1 MDLSNDTSGSRL
13 KRKSAII
20 EREFEKENDMAV
32 TVRDLQEKLRL
43 SVVYGDDSLLSK
55 EITTADISRP
65 GLEMTGYFDYY
76 TPERIQLVGMKEW
89 SYLVKMT
96 SHNRHQVLRKMFQPE
111 TPVIIVARNLEIPE
125 EMLRAAEEKQ
135 LAILK
140 SNVATSRLSGELSS
154 YLDSST
160 SRTYECTRCL
170 DGYLWD
176 GCLDPREIAESEKAR
191 QVWNL
196 SSGVTAS

>member
-20 EREFEKENDMAV
+20 EREFDMAV
-32 TVRDLQEKLRL
+32 TVRDIQEKLRL

-89 SYLVKMT
+89 SYLVKMS

-135 LAILK
+135 LARERLNQINEHNSKANAEYRFAIALARETKIEYKKVELLEQKNPEK
-140 SNVATSRLSGELSS
+140 SKVVVIHR
-154 YLDSST
+154 
-160 SRTYECTRCL
+160 RT
-170 DGYLWD
+170 
-176 GCLDPREIAESEKAR
+176 PKIKSE
-191 QVWNL
+191 
-196 SSGVTAS
+196 